1 MPLGSSSRACSE
13 AGCHLHSSEGLLQDA
28 GLYTTGKKKK
38 KLKSLPE
45 VFVQKEEVQV
55 GKEEGEAVG

>member
-38 KLKSLPE
+38 SLSHSQRFSSRRRKSRLGRKREKL
-45 VFVQKEEVQV
+45 
-55 GKEEGEAVG
+55 

>member
-28 GLYTTGKKKK
+28 GLYTTGEKKKK
-38 KLKSLPE
+38 
-45 VFVQKEEVQV
+45 
-55 GKEEGEAVG
+55 A